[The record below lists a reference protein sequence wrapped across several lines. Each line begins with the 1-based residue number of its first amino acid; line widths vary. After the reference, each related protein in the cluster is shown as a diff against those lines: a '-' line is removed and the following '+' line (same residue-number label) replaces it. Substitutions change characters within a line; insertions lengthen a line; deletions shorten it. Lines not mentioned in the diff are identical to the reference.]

1 MPKLT
6 RFKSGVTKLDSM
18 FESTLICAL
27 FKLNAFEVGIAEACC
42 FETALPYLLILI
54 KDSSLET
61 VNLCLIGML
70 F

>member
-1 MPKLT
+1 
-6 RFKSGVTKLDSM
+6 M